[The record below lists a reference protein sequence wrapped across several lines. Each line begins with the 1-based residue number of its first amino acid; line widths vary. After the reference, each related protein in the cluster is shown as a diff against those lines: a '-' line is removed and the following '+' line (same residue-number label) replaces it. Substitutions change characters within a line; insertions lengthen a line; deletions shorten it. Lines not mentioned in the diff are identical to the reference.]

1 MTLSSK
7 IVKSQNI
14 RVSGNV
20 ITLKDRR
27 YEHPALVAGS
37 QPIDQAMSD
46 QGDDPAQADLQH
58 HKNSLMLQ
66 NQLIEKEK
74 IRLQAQADWILSE
87 ARNEAWNIKN
97 LAYKDGYAAGN
108 QALVKDIVQCIQ
120 DVDKAMSDLE
130 KLLNQFTSQYEKDLF
145 ALAVTIAS
153 KVLCQRISQD
163 DEAMAEL
170 IHHAVDSVKNADW
183 ISVEVAE
190 SMGGYIKTLNEELQN
205 SVRSSSVDITMKD
218 AAPGFCIIKTPHV
231 VLDASISTQ
240 LENLK
245 RQFNVS

>member
-1 MTLSSK
+1 MTLFSK

-14 RVSGNV
+14 CVSGNV
-20 ITLKDRR
+20 VTLKDRR
-27 YEHPALVAGS
+27 FEYSASDPGS
-37 QPIDQAMSD
+37 QSSEAMADQD
-46 QGDDPAQADLQH
+46 DDPGQEDLLLR
-58 HKNSLMLQ
+58 KNSLTPLQ

-74 IRLQAQADWILSE
+74 KRLQAQADWILSE

-108 QALVKDIVQCIQ
+108 QALVKDIAQCIQ
-120 DVDKAMSDLE
+120 NVDKVMADLQ
-130 KLLNQFTSQYEKDLF
+130 KSLDQFTSQYEKDLLSL
-145 ALAVTIAS
+145 ALTIAS
-153 KVLCQRISQD
+153 KVLCKRVSED

-170 IHHAVDSVKNADW
+170 IHHAVESVKDAEW

-190 SMGGYIKTLNEELQN
+190 SMSGHIKFLSEELRHA
-205 SVRSSSVDITMKD
+205 VGSSSVDITMKD
-218 AAPGFCIIKTPHV
+218 AAPGLCIIKTPHG